1 MKTTFEKII
10 QGHQEAFQKTFTPD
24 RYEVLDKM
32 AHAVLHVLK
41 AGNKLLICGNGGSA
55 SDAQH
60 IAAEFIGRFEKNR
73 MSLPA
78 IALTADIAALT
89 AIGNDYGY
97 EKVFSRQ
104 IEGLG
109 RKGDILIVLSTSGR
123 SPNILDA
130 ITQAKFQGLQT
141 LGFTGKDGG
150 IMKDAADLCF
160 IARSPKTSHIQEA
173 YMAALHALCEVV
185 ETVLFG

>member
-1 MKTTFEKII
+1 MKTTFESIV
-10 QGHQEAFQKTFTPD
+10 QGHQEAIQKTFYPAQ
-24 RYEVLDKM
+24 YEVLEKM
-32 AHAVLHVLK
+32 AHAIISSLK
-41 AGNKLLICGNGGSA
+41 AGNKLLLCGNGGSA
-55 SDAQH
+55 SDSQH
-60 IAAEFIGRFEKNR
+60 IAAEFVGRFEKDR

-78 IALTADIAALT
+78 IALTSDIAALT

-109 RKGDILIVLSTSGR
+109 KKGDILIVLSTSGR

-130 ITQAKFQGLQT
+130 ITQAKLQGIMT

-150 IMKDAADLCF
+150 VMKDAVNCCF
-160 IARSPKTSHIQEA
+160 IAKSHKTAHIQEA
-173 YMAALHALCEVV
+173 YMTALHGICEVV
-185 ETVLFG
+185 ETILFG

>member
-1 MKTTFEKII
+1 MKTPFEVIV
-10 QGHQEAFQKTFTPD
+10 QGHQETFQKTFGPD
-24 RYEVLDKM
+24 QYEVLDKM
-32 AHAVLHVLK
+32 AHAIIHAFK
-41 AGNKLLICGNGGSA
+41 AGHKLLLCGNGGSA
-55 SDAQH
+55 SDSQH
-60 IAAEFIGRFEKNR
+60 IAAEFVGRFEKTR

-89 AIGNDYGY
+89 AIGNDFGF

-109 RKGDILIVLSTSGR
+109 QKGDILIVLSTSGR

-130 ITQAKFQGLQT
+130 ITQAKHQGILT

-150 IMKDAADLCF
+150 ILKDAVDSCF
-160 IARSPKTSHIQEA
+160 IAKSHKTSYIQEA
-173 YMAALHALCEVV
+173 YMTALHGICEVV
-185 ETVLFG
+185 ETILFG

>member
-1 MKTTFEKII
+1 MKSPFEVIA
-10 QGHQEAFQKTFTPD
+10 QGHQEAFQKTFVPD
-24 RYEVLDKM
+24 QYEVLDKM
-32 AHAVLHVLK
+32 AHSIIGALK
-41 AGNKLLICGNGGSA
+41 SDHKLFFCGNGGSA
-55 SDAQH
+55 SDSLH

-73 MSLPA
+73 RSLPA

-89 AIGNDYGY
+89 AIGNDFGF

-109 RKGDILIVLSTSGR
+109 RKGDILVVLSTSGR

-130 ITQAKFQGLQT
+130 ITQAKQQGILT

-150 IMKDAADLCF
+150 ILKDAVDICF
-160 IARSPKTSHIQEA
+160 IAKAHKTSHIQEA
-173 YMAALHALCEVV
+173 YMAALHGICEVV
-185 ETVLFG
+185 ETILFG